1 MNDINDEELELIRKT
16 LLSQARSL
24 KFEMSGPSWQK
35 WYEQMHAD
43 RDNPRRYGPR
53 IEETNFWDFQK
64 TCYHTL
70 LARYT
75 VAEEPKMIDETRK
88 EIREIF
94 GQVDE
99 QLLNRIVPDMVKS
112 AKQRI
117 ENFRSMFGFASNVI
131 KS

>member
-1 MNDINDEELELIRKT
+1 MNEINDEELELIRKT
-16 LLSQARSL
+16 ILSQARSL
-24 KFEMSGPSWQK
+24 KFEMSSPNWQN

-53 IEETNFWDFQK
+53 IEETTFWDFQK

-70 LARYT
+70 LARYI
-75 VAEEPKMIDETRK
+75 VAEEPKMIAEARS

-99 QLLNRIVPDMVKS
+99 QLLNKIVPDMINS

-117 ENFRSMFGFASNVI
+117 ENFRSMFSFVRDAINS
-131 KS
+131 